1 MNIYTHYEQTA
12 KVMNP
17 HDAVSAAAFI
27 LEENTGTKK
36 VNKDALCKYN
46 PNRKV
51 TIEKFNQ
58 ITQELLKDSHQ
69 YFAQ

>member
-1 MNIYTHYEQTA
+1 MTIYTHYEQTA

-17 HDAVSAAAFI
+17 HATVAAAAFI

-36 VNKDALCKYN
+36 VNKAALCKYS
-46 PNRKV
+46 PNKKV
-51 TIEKFNQ
+51 TIEQFNK
-58 ITQELLKDSHQ
+58 ITHELLRDSHQ